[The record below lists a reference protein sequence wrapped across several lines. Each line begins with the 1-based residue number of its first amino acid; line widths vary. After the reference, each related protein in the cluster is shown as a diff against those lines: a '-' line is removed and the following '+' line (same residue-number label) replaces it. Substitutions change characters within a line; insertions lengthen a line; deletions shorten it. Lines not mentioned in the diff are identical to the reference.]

1 MVFCFSRPLY
11 VAVTLFVGDSQSFV
25 FAFIGF
31 EKITTC
37 TETPKLLEKPKYSIS
52 IITSCSDSVFLLIIT
67 TVDCGIM
74 TNFILQRLREKS
86 CELN

>member
-11 VAVTLFVGDSQSFV
+11 VAVTLFVGDNQIFV
-25 FAFIGF
+25 FGF